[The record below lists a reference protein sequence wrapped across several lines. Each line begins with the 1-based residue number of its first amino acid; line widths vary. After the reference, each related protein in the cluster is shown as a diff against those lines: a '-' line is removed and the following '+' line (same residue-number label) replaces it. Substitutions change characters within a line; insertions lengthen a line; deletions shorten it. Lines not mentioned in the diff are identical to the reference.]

1 MAIIYSYPKANSVLE
16 TDSLIISRFEEESP
30 TRTMNADM
38 TALLGFLQS
47 NIVITVPNLD
57 EVLTEGNES
66 GLSAKINGI
75 FLLNENVPSG
85 GGYVS
90 INGDKNRVNFYDNTD
105 AQYAYLSQDT
115 LFLKNASNGFGLSIK
130 KPVTTATNITATF
143 QNTSGTVAYLSDLDT
158 LNLNEVLTNGNV
170 SLLDASIGTLGL
182 WDNFNEAY
190 GFVNSNRNRLNFTNS
205 DGFLVGYLAE
215 DTLTLNDSDTAF
227 NFQIKKPTVITAN
240 RTATFQNA
248 SGTVAYLSDIPAVPV
263 SNNYGLF
270 AQTGNS
276 TPISG
281 TNVETTLINGG
292 VGTLTVPANGFTVG
306 DSFRA
311 VFGGVLNAAN
321 NQTIR
326 IRVKSGSVILLDS
339 GAQPVSNITNNVFSF
354 NIDFTIR
361 QLGAAGTAS
370 IVSLGSFHYKKTV
383 NGVVE
388 GFAFNVINNTT
399 FNTTI
404 SNTLDVTVQWGS
416 NNATNSIYS
425 DIFILNKTY

>member
-1 MAIIYSYPKANSVLE
+1 MAIIYSYPRVTTLNSSDL
-16 TDSLIISRFEEESP
+16 LIATRFENEDNG
-30 TRTMNADM
+30 TARNVTFTVD
-38 TALLGFLQS
+38 ALLDYVSS
-47 NIVITVPNLD
+47 NYTPTLNQ
-57 EVLTEGNES
+57 VLTAGNISLLDASIGSLYLYNPQALS
-66 GLSAKINGI
+66 GN
-75 FLLNENVPSG
+75 
-85 GGYVS
+85 GYVS
-90 INGDKNRVNFYDNTD
+90 ITGNKNRINFFDNAGTGLGYID
-105 AQYAYLSQDT
+105 QDT
-115 LFLKNASNGFGLSIK
+115 LLLEDLSTAFGFQIK
-130 KPVTTATNITATF
+130 KPSTLTASRTATF
-143 QNTSGTVAYLSDLDT
+143 QDLSGTVAYLSDLDALD
-158 LNLNEVLTNGNV
+158 LNAVLTNGNV
-170 SLLDASIGTLGL
+170 SLLDASIGALGL
-182 WDNFNEAY
+182 WDNFNEGY
-190 GFVNSNRNRLNFTNS
+190 GFVSSNRNRLNFTNS
-205 DGFLVGYLAE
+205 NNFLVGYLAE
-215 DTLTLNDSDTAF
+215 DTLLLNDSDTAF
-227 NFQIKKPTVITAN
+227 NLQIKKPTVITAN

-248 SGTVAYLSDIPAVPV
+248 SGTVAYLSDVPTVPV

-281 TNVETTLINGG
+281 TTVETTLINGG

-339 GAQPVSNITNNVFSF
+339 GAQSISNIVNNVFSF
-354 NIDFTIR
+354 NVDFTIR

-399 FNTTI
+399 FDTTI

-416 NNATNSIYS
+416 ANATNSIYS

>member
-16 TDSLIISRFEEESP
+16 TDSLIISRFEEGSP

-38 TALLGFLQS
+38 TALLGFIQS
-47 NIVITVPNLD
+47 NIVITVPDLD

-66 GLSAKINGI
+66 LLDAKVGKICLYDDFIGN
-75 FLLNENVPSG
+75 
-85 GGYVS
+85 YMS
-90 INGDKNRVNFYDNTD
+90 IGSEKDRFNFY
-105 AQYAYLSQDT
+105 
-115 LFLKNASNGFGLSIK
+115 NASNEPYCTILPKAIRVWDTNSIFRLDIML
-130 KPVTTATNITATF
+130 PLNVTAERTAIF
-143 QNTSGTVAYLSDLDT
+143 QDASGTVAYLSDLDA
-158 LNLNEVLTNGNV
+158 LNLNEVLRNGNV
-170 SLLDASIGTLGL
+170 SLGDASIGALGL
-182 WDNFNEAY
+182 WDISNGAY
-190 GFVNSNRNRLNFTNS
+190 SFVTSSRNRLNFRNS
-205 DGFLVGYLAE
+205 NGFLVGYLAE

-227 NFQIKKPTVITAN
+227 NFQIKKPTVITADI
-240 RTATFQNA
+240 TATFQNN
-248 SGTVAYLSDIPAVPV
+248 SGTVAYLADIPAVPV

-292 VGTLTVPANGFTVG
+292 VGTLTVPANGFKVG

-339 GAQPVSNITNNVFSF
+339 GAQPISNITNNVFSF
-354 NIDFTIR
+354 NVDFTIR
-361 QLGAAGTAS
+361 QLGAAGVAS
-370 IVSLGSFHYKKTV
+370 IVSLGSFHYKKTA

-416 NNATNSIYS
+416 DNAANSIYS